1 MRKTIAMAVLAVA
14 LPAAAQAQEP
24 SPITVQGQTFSYEK
38 ISLSART
45 YKLEGQTTDGRHFR
59 LAVKGRHVSGDFG
72 GSPVDFVARASDATA
87 STVLASLR

>member
-24 SPITVQGQTFSYEK
+24 SPITVQGQTFSYQKTE
-38 ISLSART
+38 LSPRT
-45 YKLEGQTTDGRHFR
+45 YKLEGQMTDGRHFR
-59 LAVKGRHVSGDFG
+59 LSVKGRRVSGNFDG
-72 GSPVDFVARASDATA
+72 TPVDFVTTAAAASA